1 MKIAI
6 LSDSHDHLDNLTQ
19 ALERINAL
27 GADALLFCG
36 DFCAPPVAAALVTFP
51 KEIHIVLGN
60 NDGDRL
66 NIARRVLGHDHVTLH
81 GEHAELILDG
91 KRIGMTH
98 YPFYADKMAKSGDF
112 DLVCFG
118 HDHKAR
124 IENYDACLAVN
135 PGALNNMMT
144 GGEKASF
151 ALYDTQTH
159 SATLYTLD

>member
-6 LSDSHDHLDNLTQ
+6 ISDTHDHLDNLKK
-19 ALERINAL
+19 ALDKVNAL

-36 DFCAPPVAAALVTFP
+36 DFCAPGPARLMIKMFTGTMHTVF
-51 KEIHIVLGN
+51 GN
-60 NDGDRL
+60 NDGDRM
-66 NIARRVLGHDHVTLH
+66 NINMFLSEAPNATVHKEYADIV
-81 GEHAELILDG
+81 LDG
-91 KRIGMTH
+91 KRVGMTH

-124 IENYDACLAVN
+124 IETYGDCLAIN
-135 PGALNNMMT
+135 PGALNHLRPDDNV
-144 GGEKASF
+144 GF

-159 SATLYTLD
+159 TATLYPLD